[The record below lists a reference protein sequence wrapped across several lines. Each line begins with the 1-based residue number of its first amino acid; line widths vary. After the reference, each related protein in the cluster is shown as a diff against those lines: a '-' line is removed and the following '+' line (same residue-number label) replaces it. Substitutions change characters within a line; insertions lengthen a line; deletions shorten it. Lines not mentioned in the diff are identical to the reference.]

1 MNDDIKPTT
10 DRAIPMSNY
19 TDDDTVMTATS
30 YITNSTDDFID
41 DEEQLEFEETNF
53 DKSTATV
60 IDKKTYRNQE
70 AFLTAYAEVGVISQ
84 ALKLCGVSQRCQ
96 EQWWNHD
103 KFGYKARRR
112 RAEESHADLLEQK
125 LFSLIGQLT
134 PNNSVVGLLAAL
146 NAHRSEKTSERYR
159 PSVASVDDTAKE
171 VMSELRRVFSLKR
184 ESLRL
189 EPGSDE
195 QVSQPEQSEPEA
207 T

>member
-1 MNDDIKPTT
+1 MNDDDVTM
-10 DRAIPMSNY
+10 A
-19 TDDDTVMTATS
+19 ATS
-30 YITNSTDDFID
+30 YTVNPTDVFID
-41 DEEQLEFEETNF
+41 DEEVLEFEETNF

-84 ALKLCGVSQRCQ
+84 ALKLCGVSQRGQ

-112 RAEESHADLLEQK
+112 RAEESHADKLEGK

-146 NAHRSEKTSERYR
+146 NAHRSDKYR
-159 PSVASVDDTAKE
+159 PSVASTDDTAKE
-171 VMSELRRVFSLKR
+171 VMSELRRVFSMKR

-189 EPGSDE
+189 EPGPD
-195 QVSQPEQSEPEA
+195 PEQSEPEA

>member
-1 MNDDIKPTT
+1 MNDND
-10 DRAIPMSNY
+10 
-19 TDDDTVMTATS
+19 MTISATS
-30 YITNSTDDFID
+30 YTVTPTDDFID
-41 DEEQLEFEETNF
+41 DEEVLEFEETNF
-53 DKSTATV
+53 DKSTATL

-159 PSVASVDDTAKE
+159 PSVASTDDTARE
-171 VMSELRRVFSLKR
+171 VMSELRRLFSLKR

-189 EPGSDE
+189 EPGPD
-195 QVSQPEQSEPEA
+195 PEQSEPEA